1 MQGVMS
7 KDLASQ
13 AKWEDVD
20 MGSNMN
26 VRALNPYNRT
36 DVYAGYKVV
45 KPKAR
50 VFDDNP
56 DYQGPSALC

>member
-1 MQGVMS
+1 
-7 KDLASQ
+7 
-13 AKWEDVD
+13 VD